1 MKLSNPEGYSFL
13 RSFYQLTFV
22 NILSS
27 IIVPLAGFIGIVFL
41 GHLKEIHHLAGA
53 SLAIILFDYIY
64 FCLNFLRWVTT
75 GMTAIAVGQNDQE
88 AILLVGVRNALIALV
103 MGIIILILHYP
114 LGYLGFA
121 LFSATAEVK
130 NSGLAYFNARIWGAP
145 AVLLNYVLIGWLLG
159 QRQSGKAL
167 LLTIVCNIA
176 NLSQDYFYIIHWNWA
191 STGAGLSSSISQYL
205 MLFTGIILVS
215 REVPFQRIR
224 TLGVQ
229 LRDLSGFQS
238 TFSMNGNLFVRSL
251 AIAFTYAIFSSV
263 SATMGTTNIAANSL
277 LLQVVLLTIDIFHG
291 IGLTTTTLSGI
302 FEGGEANYKSF
313 PLLQIAVGTS
323 LSMGLICAGVCVL
336 FPQTIF
342 GLLTNH
348 AEIIEQIKIY
358 VPWLLIVLGFG
369 SIALILEGYLTGTTK
384 GYILRNTFLISVL
397 FGFVPFAILAW
408 YYQSNHILWLAM
420 SMFMTFRIVILGIYL
435 YRVNTSQTLLTGR
448 S

>member
-1 MKLSNPEGYSFL
+1 MNITHPEKYSFL
-13 RSFYQLTFV
+13 RSFYQLTLV

-41 GHLKEIHHLAGA
+41 GHLTEIHHLAGA
-53 SLAIILFDYIY
+53 SLAIILFDCIY

-75 GMTAIAVGQNDQE
+75 GMTAIAVGQNDEE

-103 MGIIILILHYP
+103 IGILILILHYP
-114 LGYLGFA
+114 LGYLAFD
-121 LFSATAEVK
+121 LFNVTVEVK

-145 AVLLNYVLIGWLLG
+145 AVLLNYVLVGWLLG

-167 LLTIVCNIA
+167 IMTIVFNIA
-176 NLSQDYFYIIHWNWA
+176 NIVQDYFYVIRWDWA
-191 STGAGLSSSISQYL
+191 STGAGLSSSVSQYL
-205 MLFTGIILVS
+205 MLLIGIILVS
-215 REVPFQRIR
+215 REVSFKRLR

-229 LRDLSGFQS
+229 LRDLPAFQS
-238 TFSMNGNLFVRSL
+238 TLSMNGNLFVRSL

-263 SATMGTTNIAANSL
+263 STTMGTTNIAVNSL
-277 LLQVVLLTIDIFHG
+277 LLQVVLLTVDIFHG

-302 FEGGEANYKSF
+302 FEGGEANSKSF

-323 LSMGLICAGVCVL
+323 LLIGLTCAGVSVL

-348 AEIIEQIKIY
+348 TEIIGQIKIY
-358 VPWLLIVLGFG
+358 VPWLLIVLGCG

-384 GYILRNTFLISVL
+384 GYILRNALLISTL
-397 FGFVPFAILAW
+397 LGFVPSAILAW
-408 YYQSNHILWLAM
+408 HYQSNHILWLAM
-420 SMFMTFRIVILGIYL
+420 SMFMTLRIVIPGIYIFMQDAIAVKHL
-435 YRVNTSQTLLTGR
+435 
-448 S
+448 